1 LQGSGCCTERD
12 PATERSWQ
20 IVPTA
25 LPRLLAHEEP
35 AVAGR
40 VFAAMSAMV
49 KIDIA
54 GLERAAKGHS

>member
-1 LQGSGCCTERD
+1 L
-12 PATERSWQ
+12 Q

-25 LPRLLAHEEP
+25 LPRLLAHEDP
-35 AVAGR
+35 LVAGR